1 MNDELQDETIQLLKA
16 CRKLEGS
23 AAEAL
28 LNHLYAELK
37 TVASRQLRG
46 ELPGHEWQTTDVV
59 HEAFLKLMDQAQIN
73 CTDRAH
79 FLALAATAMRRLL
92 VDHARHRNRAK
103 RGGDRHRV
111 DLLIN
116 HIPAA
121 DSQQRIDVIALDEG
135 LDKLAELNERQ
146 AKIVEMR
153 YFSGMT
159 IDETAAA
166 LDISPRTVK
175 GDWRL
180 ARAWLKRYL
189 DETTKT

>member
-1 MNDELQDETIQLLKA
+1 MSELNDQTIQLLKA
-16 CRKLEGS
+16 CRKLEGP

-37 TVASRQLRG
+37 SVASRQLRG

-59 HEAFLKLMDQAQIN
+59 HETFLKLMDQAQIN

-103 RGGDRHRV
+103 RGGDHHRV
-111 DLLIN
+111 DLLLN

-121 DSQQRIDVIALDEG
+121 GGDQKVDVVALDEG
-135 LDKLAELNERQ
+135 LDELARLNQRQ
-146 AKIVEMR
+146 AQIVEMR
-153 YFSGMT
+153 YFAGMT

-166 LDISPRTVK
+166 LEVSPRTVK

-180 ARAWLKRYL
+180 ARAWLKQYL
-189 DETTKT
+189 NGA

>member
-1 MNDELQDETIQLLKA
+1 MSELNDQTIQLLKA
-16 CRKLEGS
+16 CRKLEGP

-37 TVASRQLRG
+37 SVASRQLRG

-59 HEAFLKLMDQAQIN
+59 HETFLKLMDQAQIN

-111 DLLIN
+111 DLLLN

-121 DSQQRIDVIALDEG
+121 GGDQKVDVVALDEG
-135 LDKLAELNERQ
+135 LDELARLNQRQ
-146 AKIVEMR
+146 AQIVEMR
-153 YFSGMT
+153 YFAGMT

-166 LDISPRTVK
+166 LEVSPRTVK

-180 ARAWLKRYL
+180 ARAWLKQYL
-189 DETTKT
+189 NGA

>member
-1 MNDELQDETIQLLKA
+1 MSDDAKEQTIQLLRA
-16 CRKLEGS
+16 CQKLEGP

-28 LNHLYAELK
+28 LSHLYAELK
-37 TVASRQLRG
+37 AVASRQLRG

-59 HEAFLKLMDQAQIN
+59 HETFLKLMDQAQIN

-111 DLLIN
+111 DLLLN

-121 DSQQRIDVIALDEG
+121 GSDQKVDIITLDEG
-135 LDKLAELNERQ
+135 LTELAQLSERQ
-146 AKIVEMR
+146 AQIVEMR
-153 YFSGMT
+153 YFAGMT

-166 LDISPRTVK
+166 LEVSPRTVK

-189 DETTKT
+189 DGT

>member
-1 MNDELQDETIQLLKA
+1 MSELNDQTIQLLKA
-16 CRKLEGS
+16 CRKLEGP

-37 TVASRQLRG
+37 AVASRQLRG

-59 HEAFLKLMDQAQIN
+59 HETFLKLMDQAQIN

-111 DLLIN
+111 DLLLN

-121 DSQQRIDVIALDEG
+121 GGDQKVDVVALDEG
-135 LDKLAELNERQ
+135 LDELARLNQRQ
-146 AKIVEMR
+146 AQIVEMR
-153 YFSGMT
+153 YFAGMT

-166 LDISPRTVK
+166 LKVSPRTVK

-180 ARAWLKRYL
+180 ARAWLKQYL
-189 DETTKT
+189 NGA